1 MSCDPMRSI
10 GPAALLVTALVL
22 TAAPLGAEPRVGRPF
37 HWTGVLKAGQKL
49 TVHGINGAIHA
60 ERATGTEVVVDAEKH
75 GRHDDP
81 DHVEIQVERENG
93 GVTICARY
101 PRWWGSGL
109 TDCDANIDT
118 KSDVTV
124 DFTVKIP
131 AGVVAD
137 LATVNG
143 EVRALD
149 LRSPLEAR
157 TVNGSVHLA
166 TSERAEARTVNGT
179 IVARATPRGDAG
191 MRFSTVNGAVRL
203 DLPRDAQAEVY
214 ARTVNGDI
222 RSDFP
227 MTLHAG
233 WVGHRL
239 EGRIGRGGPEIRI
252 STVNGSIELRSD

>member
-1 MSCDPMRSI
+1 MRRI
-10 GPAALLVTALVL
+10 LIRAIYGLGLLLAGLALNAGPA
-22 TAAPLGAEPRVGRPF
+22 GAEPHEARPF

-49 TVHGINGAIHA
+49 NVHGINGVIHA
-60 ERATGTEVVVDAEKH
+60 ERSIGTEVVVDAEKH

-81 DHVEIQVERENG
+81 DRVQIQVEREAD

-109 TDCDANIDT
+109 TDCDGAADT

-124 DFTVKIP
+124 DFTVKVP
-131 AGVVAD
+131 AGVVAN

-143 EVRALD
+143 EIRALD
-149 LRSPLEAR
+149 LRSPVEAT
-157 TVNGSVHLA
+157 TVNGSIHLA
-166 TSERAEARTVNGT
+166 TSERADARTVNGT
-179 IVARATPRGDAG
+179 IVARVTPKEDAG
-191 MRFSTVNGAVRL
+191 MRFATVNGAIRL
-203 DLPRDAQAEVY
+203 DLPRDAQAEVS
-214 ARTVNGDI
+214 AHTVNGDI

-233 WVGHRL
+233 WVGRRL

-252 STVNGSIELRSD
+252 ATVNGSIELRSE